1 MIRFDNVGRT
11 YAPLGGTPVLAVD
24 AMSFT
29 IPPGEVF
36 GIVGPNG
43 AGKSTM
49 ISMLL
54 GFLAPTA
61 GVVSVDGQR
70 PRDFV
75 ESEGIG
81 YLSELVAIKPSWRT
95 REAMLRFATL
105 AGIPAA
111 GVSARVAELFA
122 MFGLDEHAGK
132 RIKELSKGTLQRV
145 ALAQAL
151 LADDVRVL
159 VFDEPTHGLDPLWT
173 QHFRELVPTLR
184 RENRAIVIASHNL
197 DELERL
203 ADRVAIVDRGKL
215 VRVVEVRG
223 GTTATD
229 ERAVTRYRIA
239 FRGDADVVTAVF
251 AGATS
256 LGRDEVE
263 VTVTGLDELNRGI
276 AALIARGVL
285 IASAAPAYSTLE
297 EEFRQ
302 AVRSET

>member
-1 MIRFDNVGRT
+1 VITFANVGRT
-11 YAPLGGTPVLAVD
+11 YSPSGGTPVRAVD

-29 IPPGEVF
+29 VAPGEVF
-36 GIVGPNG
+36 GIAGPNG

-54 GFLAPTA
+54 GFLAPTTGTVTVA
-61 GVVSVDGQR
+61 GMR

-75 ESEGIG
+75 EQEGIG

-95 REAMLRFATL
+95 REAMIRFATL

-111 GVSARVAELFA
+111 TLAARIAALNA
-122 MFGLDEHAGK
+122 MLGLDEHQQK
-132 RIKELSKGTLQRV
+132 RIKELSNGTLQRV

-173 QHFRELVPTLR
+173 QRFRELVPTLR
-184 RENRAIVIASHNL
+184 RDDRAIVIASHNL

-203 ADRVAIVDRGKL
+203 ADRVAIVDRGRL
-215 VRVVEVRG
+215 VRIVEVRG
-223 GTTATD
+223 GEGPST
-229 ERAVTRYRIA
+229 AVTRYRIA
-239 FRGDADVVTAVF
+239 FRGDAAIVRAVMP
-251 AGATS
+251 GATE

-263 VTVTGLDELNRGI
+263 VTVPVLEELNRVL

-285 IASAAPAYSTLE
+285 ISSASPAYSTLE

-302 AVRSET
+302 AVRSDA

>member
-1 MIRFDNVGRT
+1 VIRFDNVGRT
-11 YAPLGGTPVLAVD
+11 YRPLGGSPVRAVD

-29 IPPGEVF
+29 VAPGEVF
-36 GIVGPNG
+36 GIAGPNG

-54 GFLAPTA
+54 GFLAPTTGTLSVA
-61 GVVSVDGQR
+61 GMR

-81 YLSELVAIKPSWRT
+81 YLSELVVIKPSWRM
-95 REAMLRFATL
+95 REAMIRFATL
-105 AGIPAA
+105 AGIPA
-111 GVSARVAELFA
+111 GDVVARIAELNA
-122 MFGLDEHAGK
+122 MLGLEEHSTK

-151 LADDVRVL
+151 LAAEVRVL

-173 QHFRELVPTLR
+173 QRFRELVPALR
-184 RENRAIVIASHNL
+184 RDDRAIVIASHNL

-215 VRVVEVRG
+215 VRIVEVRG
-223 GTTATD
+223 GDGASS
-229 ERAVTRYRIA
+229 AVTRYRIA
-239 FRGDADVVTAVF
+239 FRGDAVIVRQIF
-251 AGATS
+251 PSATE
-256 LGRDEVE
+256 LARDEVE
-263 VTVTGLDELNRGI
+263 VTVTGLEELNRGL

-285 IASAAPAYSTLE
+285 VSSAAPSYSGLE
-297 EEFRQ
+297 EQFRQ
-302 AVRSET
+302 AVRSDG

>member
-1 MIRFDNVGRT
+1 VIRFENVGRSF
-11 YAPLGGTPVLAVD
+11 APLGGPPVRAVD
-24 AMSFT
+24 AMTFT
-29 IPPGEVF
+29 VAAGEVF
-36 GIVGPNG
+36 GIAGPNG

-54 GFLAPTA
+54 GFLAPTE
-61 GVVSVDGQR
+61 GTVSVAGQR

-95 REAMLRFATL
+95 REAMIRFATL
-105 AGIPAA
+105 AGIPAPQLQSRIDA
-111 GVSARVAELFA
+111 LLAQ
-122 MFGLDEHAGK
+122 FGLEEHAAK

-151 LADDVRVL
+151 LAEDVRVM

-173 QHFRELVPTLR
+173 QQFRELVPTLR
-184 RENRAIVIASHNL
+184 RADRAIVIASHNL

-215 VRVVEVRG
+215 VRMVETRQSISE
-223 GTTATD
+223 TS
-229 ERAVTRYRIA
+229 VTRYRIS
-239 FRGDADVVTAVF
+239 FRGDEGVVREVLPA
-251 AGATS
+251 ATVT
-256 LGRDEVE
+256 GPGEVE
-263 VTVTGLDELNRGI
+263 ITVRGLDELNRGL
-276 AALIARGVL
+276 ASLIAHGVL
-285 IASAAPAYSTLE
+285 ISSAAPAYSALE
-297 EEFRQ
+297 EQFRQ

>member
-11 YAPLGGTPVLAVD
+11 YEPLGGAPVRAVD

-29 IPPGEVF
+29 VAPGEVF
-36 GIVGPNG
+36 GIAGPNG

-54 GFLAPTA
+54 GFLAPTTGTLTVA
-61 GVVSVDGQR
+61 GMR

-95 REAMLRFATL
+95 REAMIRFATL

-111 GVSARVAELFA
+111 GVTARIAELNA
-122 MFGLDEHAGK
+122 MLGLEEHATK
-132 RIKELSKGTLQRV
+132 RIKELSKGALQRV

-173 QHFRELVPTLR
+173 QHFRELVPALR
-184 RENRAIVIASHNL
+184 RDDRAIVIASHNL

-215 VRVVEVRG
+215 VRIVEVRG
-223 GTTATD
+223 GDSASS
-229 ERAVTRYRIA
+229 AVTRYRIA
-239 FRGDADVVTAVF
+239 FRGDAATVRELF
-251 AGATS
+251 PGATE
-256 LGRDEVE
+256 LARDQVE
-263 VTVTGLDELNRGI
+263 VTVTGLEELNRGL
-276 AALIARGVL
+276 ATLIARGVL
-285 IASAAPAYSTLE
+285 VSSAAPSYSGLE
-297 EEFRQ
+297 EQFRQ
-302 AVRSET
+302 AVRSDG